1 MLTELATAVFVLGL
15 PMLLLT
21 EEIVRLRAVGVKL
34 ERTLPSWQ
42 PDRPATAARRTAR
55 VV

>member
-1 MLTELATAVFVLGL
+1 MLTELTTAVLVLGL
-15 PMLLLT
+15 PVLLLI

-34 ERTLPSWQ
+34 ERTRPSRQ
-42 PDRPATAARRTAR
+42 PQLPATAARQTAR